1 MKIIKYLFFLFLLSS
16 FTLVVFVSTQQK
28 KFTYQTEITTLTPA
42 KQVEQHLQNISLWK
56 SWYWEKSND
65 VKIDS
70 LPKEKLY
77 QFIGNKQSLSLQW
90 QTNQM
95 IGKHISDE
103 QETEINWQI
112 IPNKNQT
119 KIQVSLTG
127 EMNFT
132 DKMLA
137 FFGKGSQNDMKIWQQ
152 KALERLK
159 QQLVDYYQF
168 HTIQIDKMMVLDLPQ
183 FTTKT
188 WDSISIS
195 GIYDL
200 EKLEQEWKKDS
211 IFKVLKPSGKNWIEF
226 SKVDIF
232 QKNQRI
238 TIYQKVTTD
247 SIGALHPKL
256 LRNKKIPVLRVKLKG
271 NIQFAKATY
280 QQAIEHLKKEKA
292 LTNQS
297 YFWLQIPKS
306 TNGLPPNEWEFH
318 FYFPRTEY
326 TSLAN
331 SPVINRNL
339 SSEN

>member
-1 MKIIKYLFFLFLLSS
+1 M
-16 FTLVVFVSTQQK
+16 VVFVSTQQK
-28 KFTYQTEITTLTPA
+28 KLTYQTEITTLTPA
-42 KQVEQHLQNISLWK
+42 KQVQQHLQKISLWK
-56 SWYWEKSND
+56 SWYWEKSNK

-103 QETEINWQI
+103 QVTEIIWQI
-112 IPNKNQT
+112 IPKKNQT

-127 EMNFT
+127 DMSIT

-137 FFGKGSQNDMKIWQQ
+137 FFGKESQNELKVSHQ

-168 HTIQIDKMMVLDLPQ
+168 HSIQIDKMIVLDLPQ
-183 FTTKT
+183 YTTKT
-188 WDSISIS
+188 WDNIAVS
-195 GIYDL
+195 GIHDL

-211 IFKVLKPSGKNWIEF
+211 LFKVLKPSGKSWIEF
-226 SKVDIF
+226 SQANIL

-238 TIYQKVTTD
+238 TLYQKVTTD

-297 YFWLQIPKS
+297 NFWLQIPKS

-318 FYFPRTEY
+318 FYFPRTEA
-326 TSLAN
+326 TPLASSLE
-331 SPVINRNL
+331 INRNM

>member
-16 FTLVVFVSTQQK
+16 FTLVVYISTQQK

-56 SWYWEKSND
+56 SWYWENSKD

-77 QFIGNKQSLSLQW
+77 QFIGNKQTLSLQW
-90 QTNQM
+90 QANQM
-95 IGKHISDE
+95 VGKHISDK

-112 IPNKNQT
+112 IPSKNQT

-127 EMNFT
+127 DMSFS

-137 FFGKGSQNDMKIWQQ
+137 FFGKGSQNEMKIWQQ

-168 HTIQIDKMMVLDLPQ
+168 HTIQIDKMMVLDFPQ
-183 FTTKT
+183 YTTKT
-188 WDSISIS
+188 FDSIAISSIR
-195 GIYDL
+195 DL

-211 IFKVLKPSGKNWIEF
+211 LFNVLKPFGKSWIEF
-226 SKVDIF
+226 SKADIF
-232 QKNQRI
+232 QKNQPI
-238 TIYQKVTTD
+238 TLYQKVTTD
-247 SIGALHPKL
+247 SLGALHPKL

-271 NIQFAKATY
+271 NILFAKATY

-292 LTNQS
+292 LANQS
-297 YFWLQIPKS
+297 YFWLQIPKNI
-306 TNGLPPNEWEFH
+306 NGLPPNEWEFH
-318 FYFPRTEY
+318 FYFPRTEN
-326 TSLAN
+326 TPFTNA
-331 SPVINRNL
+331 PVIHRNL

>member
-1 MKIIKYLFFLFLLSS
+1 M
-16 FTLVVFVSTQQK
+16 VVFVSTQQK
-28 KFTYQTEITTLTPA
+28 KLTYQTEITTLTPA
-42 KQVEQHLQNISLWK
+42 KQVQQHLQKISLWK
-56 SWYWEKSND
+56 SWYWEKSNK

-70 LPKEKLY
+70 LPNEKLY

-95 IGKHISDE
+95 IGKHFSDE
-103 QETEINWQI
+103 QVTEIIWQI
-112 IPNKNQT
+112 IPKKNQT

-127 EMNFT
+127 DMSIT

-137 FFGKGSQNDMKIWQQ
+137 FFGKESQNELKVSHQ

-168 HTIQIDKMMVLDLPQ
+168 HSIQIDKMIVLDLPQ
-183 FTTKT
+183 YTTKT
-188 WDSISIS
+188 WDNIAVS
-195 GIYDL
+195 GIHDL

-211 IFKVLKPSGKNWIEF
+211 LFKVLKPSGKSWIEF
-226 SKVDIF
+226 SQANIL

-238 TIYQKVTTD
+238 TLYQKVTTD

-256 LRNKKIPVLRVKLKG
+256 LRNKKMPVLRVKLKG
-271 NIQFAKATY
+271 NIQFAKATS

-292 LTNQS
+292 HTNQS
-297 YFWLQIPKS
+297 NFWLQIPKS
-306 TNGLPPNEWEFH
+306 TTGLPPNEWEFH
-318 FYFPRTEY
+318 FFFPRTEAAP
-326 TSLAN
+326 LAN
-331 SPVINRNL
+331 APVINRNL